1 MEPTAEL
8 LALPKEYGRA
18 TRKLAWATVRA
29 ELEQATHYW
38 IATSRADG
46 RTHMVPVDGLWLD
59 DVLFY
64 GGSAQAV
71 HYRNVLA
78 NPNVVVHLPDPVKA
92 VIVEGDARLA
102 NPSPALA
109 QRLAAASQAKCG
121 YGQDAGG
128 YQGALGVYPRRVRAW
143 TAFPKDATGFRFA

>member
-29 ELEQATHYW
+29 ELEQATQYW

>member
-8 LALPKEYGRA
+8 LALPKEYGRP

-29 ELEQATHYW
+29 ELEQATQYW

-109 QRLAAASQAKCG
+109 QRLAAASQAKYG